1 MSSHVSVH
9 YKYWLTL
16 VFHFSVFEGPIR
28 ECGEVTILL
37 EVWWICQLKSICLML
52 SDMET
57 KVEAQC
63 LPPRFQCLL
72 LCLTSWMCV
81 HTWLSCVC
89 QMTLVLDCLL
99 VLEFWCNFEKYD
111 SFWFFNSDTGYSI
124 TFIMN
129 IRIIFFRLSIF

>member
-63 LPPRFQCLL
+63 LPPQISVPTAVLDIMNVCAHLAL
-72 LCLTSWMCV
+72 LCLSNDFSFG
-81 HTWLSCVC
+81 LSAGARILM
-89 QMTLVLDCLL
+89 Q
-99 VLEFWCNFEKYD
+99 FWKI
-111 SFWFFNSDTGYSI
+111 WFFLVFQFWY
-124 TFIMN
+124 
-129 IRIIFFRLSIF
+129 RLLYYFYNEY